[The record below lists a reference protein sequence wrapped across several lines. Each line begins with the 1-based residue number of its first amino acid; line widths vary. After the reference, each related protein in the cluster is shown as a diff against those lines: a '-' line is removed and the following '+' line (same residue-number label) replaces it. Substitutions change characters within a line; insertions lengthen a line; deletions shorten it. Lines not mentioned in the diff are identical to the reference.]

1 MQPKDKVK
9 LRGVL
14 AAAMMAAF
22 AYGLSARPALA
33 ASKSEIDRNT
43 TQALTTLYQTTPGAE
58 ALADK
63 SRGILIFPS
72 IVKGGLI
79 VGAEYGDGA
88 LRKSGK
94 TVGYYRTISG
104 SFGLQAGVQSFGYV
118 LFFMDDASL
127 KYLHKSQ
134 GWELGTGPTLVVLD
148 KGFAKN
154 LSTTTLQTGV
164 YAFVFDQK
172 GLMAGISLQGSK
184 VTRIHPD

>member
-104 SFGLQAGVQSFGYV
+104 
-118 LFFMDDASL
+118 
-127 KYLHKSQ
+127 
-134 GWELGTGPTLVVLD
+134 
-148 KGFAKN
+148 
-154 LSTTTLQTGV
+154 
-164 YAFVFDQK
+164 
-172 GLMAGISLQGSK
+172 
-184 VTRIHPD
+184 